1 MSIYPPET
9 PTPRAAEHQL
19 SIGRSRPQSRG
30 SSSTRADPASSTI
43 TLGAGFGLEL
53 AICYTP
59 AVAAVQPWFDQSRD
73 CVRHR
78 LVGHW
83 ARYGLDAAAREM
95 ADRRR
100 GLAGSSHPDRARG
113 GRFRLPGLELD
124 PASPGFAADLFVST
138 VLQLSSQACP
148 RPEVSAAL
156 PGRVPVI
163 SSAPRPDRSYD
174 PSRCSR
180 GRSSAG
186 RGVVDLDPRLWLSRR
201 PAGARPC

>member
-19 SIGRSRPQSRG
+19 SIGRFATTKPRIVIDTSRPSIQYHHPRRGFWSRAG
-30 SSSTRADPASSTI
+30 DLLHARGCG
-43 TLGAGFGLEL
+43 GAAL
-53 AICYTP
+53 
-59 AVAAVQPWFDQSRD
+59 VRSQSRD

-83 ARYGLDAAAREM
+83 ARYALDAAAREM

-100 GLAGSSHPDRARG
+100 GLVGSSHPDRARG

-124 PASPGFAADLFVST
+124 PAPPGFAADIFIST
-138 VLQLSSQACP
+138 VFQLSSQARP

-156 PGRVPVI
+156 PRRVPVV
-163 SSAPRPDRSYD
+163 SRAPRPDRSYD

-180 GRSSAG
+180 GRGSAG
-186 RGVVDLDPRLWLSRR
+186 TQHG
-201 PAGARPC
+201 